1 MEEQRKIARLR
12 DRLQA
17 GLAEKIPGVL
27 FPGDPE
33 HRIAGTLNFR
43 IPGVSGETLL
53 MNLDLAGIAVSVGAA
68 CDSGSLEPSH
78 VLMAMGLSEEEA
90 LGGVRVSLSRYCTE
104 AEVEE
109 FLTVLPRLVEKIRAA
124 A

>member
-1 MEEQRKIARLR
+1 
-12 DRLQA
+12 
-17 GLAEKIPGVL
+17 
-27 FPGDPE
+27 
-33 HRIAGTLNFR
+33 
-43 IPGVSGETLL
+43 

-90 LGGVRVSLSRYCTE
+90 LGGVRVSLSRYNTE